1 MPLAF
6 HALDVEYYFPPL
18 PVDFPALTVPIFN
31 NTPFIE
37 SITPECNKWD
47 VGHTEMLF
55 NKTDADAPVV
65 GPVKT
70 DEVLLERCR
79 FCRSGL
85 KVGSELAGTRRL
97 MGSRSKMVALPG
109 YTSSYDIHDPQS
121 KRPKWI
127 RAPSNQST
135 PNSGSDVPWFRAMLF
150 NQAETVTYTLGAWG
164 VLCAQFGHYMSLNK
178 RDSIWMKLFVAGLAL
193 LTTLKTLES
202 LAIMWI
208 QNVTMFGDREA
219 GSNIWHKHW
228 VWEVTIP
235 LEAATAFYVQL
246 FFCRRLWAISG
257 NTYLV
262 IVCITLFLFGLIS
275 GVVTTFY
282 LFTNTLKPTARWGGG
297 HLVLVLCG
305 DLLLTGST
313 ICYLLR
319 HSHQCA
325 LSRGPAATILSRLR
339 RLTLQSAA
347 PAALCVLIHFSGNM
361 GMNATS
367 WTPALAMINV
377 IANMV
382 LPQLYAWS
390 AMWTLNSR

>member
-1 MPLAF
+1 M
-6 HALDVEYYFPPL
+6 
-18 PVDFPALTVPIFN
+18 
-31 NTPFIE
+31 
-37 SITPECNKWD
+37 
-47 VGHTEMLF
+47 
-55 NKTDADAPVV
+55 
-65 GPVKT
+65 
-70 DEVLLERCR
+70 
-79 FCRSGL
+79 
-85 KVGSELAGTRRL
+85 
-97 MGSRSKMVALPG
+97 
-109 YTSSYDIHDPQS
+109 
-121 KRPKWI
+121 
-127 RAPSNQST
+127 
-135 PNSGSDVPWFRAMLF
+135 
-150 NQAETVTYTLGAWG
+150 ETCTLGAWDLAVSLCLFLQG
-164 VLCAQFGHYMSLNK
+164 VLCAQFVHYMSLNK

-193 LTTLKTLES
+193 MTTLKSLQS

-208 QNVTMFGDREA
+208 QNVTMFEDREA

-228 VWEVTIP
+228 VWEITFM
-235 LEAATAFYVQL
+235 LEAVPAFYVQM

-282 LFTNTLKPTARWGGG
+282 LFTNTVEFTARWGGG
-297 HLVLVLCG
+297 HLAVVLCG

-319 HSHQCA
+319 HLHQCA

-347 PAALCVLIHFSGNM
+347 PAALCVLINFVGNM
-361 GMNATS
+361 RLNATS

-390 AMWTLNSR
+390 AMWTLNSRAEICLAAEGCSYTINLLRTSAGGSSDSEKHQDTPQPLIKAQKAPLDSLSQSTV